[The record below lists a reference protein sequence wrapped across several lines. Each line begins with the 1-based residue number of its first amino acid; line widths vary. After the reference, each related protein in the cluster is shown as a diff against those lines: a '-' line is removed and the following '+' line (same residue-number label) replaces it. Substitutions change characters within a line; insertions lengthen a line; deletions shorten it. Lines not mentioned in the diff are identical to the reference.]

1 MPMKTAR
8 LNAPRSQAAWARCL
22 TDLMQ
27 TKMEPWTRKK
37 WPRLAKVEAVVNE
50 GGEVSP
56 VAVLPENQAMRRRRA
71 TTRTATTRTA
81 TRNPRSQPKNPLPN
95 RSNLPQRSARRQ
107 TSKKELKL
115 RKPKMRQLRMTQSLG
130 SGMVA

>member
-1 MPMKTAR
+1 MKTAR

-27 TKMEPWTRKK
+27 TKTEPWTRKK

-56 VAVLPENQAMRRRRA
+56 VAVLPENQAMRRKR
-71 TTRTATTRTA
+71 ATTRTA
-81 TRNPRSQPKNPLPN
+81 TRNPRRQPKNPSPN
-95 RSNLPQRSARRQ
+95 PSNLPQRSARKQ
-107 TSKKELKL
+107 TSKKGLKL
-115 RKPKMRQLRMTQSLG
+115 RKSKMRQLRMTQSLG

>member
-8 LNAPRSQAAWARCL
+8 LTAPRSQAAWARCL

-50 GGEVSP
+50 GGEAFP
-56 VAVLPENQAMRRRRA
+56 VAVLHANQAMMRRRA
-71 TTRTATTRTA
+71 TTRKATTRKA
-81 TRNPRSQPKNPLPN
+81 IRNPKRQPKNQPPNPPLRN
-95 RSNLPQRSARRQ
+95 AR
-107 TSKKELKL
+107 KKTRKKGLDL

>member
-50 GGEVSP
+50 GGEAFP
-56 VAVLPENQAMRRRRA
+56 VAVLHANQAMMRRRA
-71 TTRTATTRTA
+71 TTRTAIQILKR
-81 TRNPRSQPKNPLPN
+81 QPKNQPPNPPLRN
-95 RSNLPQRSARRQ
+95 ARKQ
-107 TSKKELKL
+107 TRKKGLDL